1 MGTNYYVE
9 TTTCRCCGHKPERIH
24 IGKNSVGWEFMFE
37 AQELIRSFRDWR
49 IYLTNKQ
56 IVDEYDRK
64 VSYEDFLKLVY
75 DSRDA
80 GAKNHHDYCQNK
92 GYSGT
97 FKDDEGWA
105 FIDGEFS

>member
-37 AQELIRSFRDWR
+37 AQELIRSFKYWR

-56 IVDEYDRK
+56 IVDEYGRE

-75 DSRDA
+75 DSRVA